1 MKPIKQKTKDKKLF
15 KIEEYSHKLGV
26 VKTKYL
32 RSEKYLVENFTRLPI
47 NRIIKRKTVISQRA
61 KGMRRL
67 AKALKRLGVNVD
79 LEKR

>member
-1 MKPIKQKTKDKKLF
+1 MKPIKPKPKDKKLF
-15 KIEEYSHKLGV
+15 KIEEYSHKLGI
-26 VKTKYL
+26 VKNKYL
-32 RSEKYLVENFTRLPI
+32 RSEKYLVENFSRLPI
-47 NRIIKRKTVISQRA
+47 NRIIKRKTVISKKA